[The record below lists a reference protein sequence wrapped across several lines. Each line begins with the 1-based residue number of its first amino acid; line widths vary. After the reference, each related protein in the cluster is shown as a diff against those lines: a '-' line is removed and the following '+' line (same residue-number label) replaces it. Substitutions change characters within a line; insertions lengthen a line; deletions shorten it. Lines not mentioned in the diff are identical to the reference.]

1 MLVRTAAAPGGSDT
15 HRLIRQLEAHQFE
28 LELQNEELRQ
38 ARAELEAHYDEL
50 YDFAP
55 VGYFTLGRYGD
66 IEKTNLSG
74 AGMLGQP
81 RARLL
86 GRRFAAF
93 ITPESL
99 PYFNAFLLRVM
110 RGYERENCMVT
121 LLKGGTTPVAAYIE
135 ATGVG
140 PDSNFRAVLVDITSA
155 EQARRALRE
164 SEERLNLALA
174 ASGMGV
180 WEWERDSG
188 DIYLSPECVK
198 IFGINCICPTLHSL
212 APLLHPQDA
221 ERVIAALMR
230 VLADGKEQSEECR
243 IIGRKGQV
251 VSISA
256 RGQAQYDKDGKPL
269 RLIGI
274 VQDITERKRAEQN
287 ASPLPAHTL

>member
-1 MLVRTAAAPGGSDT
+1 MLARIAASPSGGDA
-15 HRLIRQLEAHQFE
+15 HRLIQQLQVHQFD
-28 LELQNEELRQ
+28 LELQNEKLRE

-66 IEKTNLSG
+66 IEKTNLTG

-110 RGYERENCMVT
+110 RGYDKENCRVT
-121 LLKGGTTPVAAYIE
+121 LLKGGATPVAAYIE

-155 EQARRALRE
+155 EEARRALRD

-188 DIYLSPECVK
+188 DIYWSPECVK
-198 IFGINCICPTLHSL
+198 IFGVNCICPTLDSL
-212 APLLHPQDA
+212 AQLLHPQDA
-221 ERVIAALMR
+221 APAIAALMQ
-230 VLADGKEQSEECR
+230 VLADGKEQSVECR
-243 IIGRKGQV
+243 IVGRNGQV
-251 VSISA
+251 VCISA
-256 RGQAQYDKDGKPL
+256 RGQAQYDKDGRPL

-274 VQDITERKRAEQN
+274 VQDISERKQAEP
-287 ASPLPAHTL
+287 SPLPAQ